1 MAYRMFR
8 CVADNFLGP
17 KKKRKLDDLE
27 QEGEDKV
34 EEVRVILLLQ

>member
-1 MAYRMFR
+1 MFR
-8 CVADNFLGP
+8 CVTENLLGP

-34 EEVRVILLLQ
+34 EEVRVKIIITMITG